1 MAFLIFFIITIF
13 SIGNASTSDSI
24 LNREKA
30 ILLSANSDK
39 QDIIIDKLKD
49 IEKQLSKEQPLW
61 EKLLLN
67 MLGPVIVSVMAYL
80 GITQQAKVSTIS
92 KFQID
97 WAEQLRS
104 NYSEFYVSV
113 QQVGNKIRSGQ
124 LSIHNYTVDSDAE
137 KMLLMRMKIKLML
150 THSRKTN
157 PEHVDFWIM
166 LIDYSDQLFQ
176 YYSNGIVAQNEEIR
190 IDQIR
195 IDMEDILLD
204 IIEKEREKAWNF
216 KS

>member
-113 QQVGNKIRSGQ
+113 QQVGHKIRSGQ

>member
-190 IDQIR
+190 IDHIR